1 MVERQIVILNVAG
14 SSPVDHPMAH
24 RSAARSFRLR
34 KAQPKAAKR
43 FSSNLAKP
51 NCEAF
56 GCGSSVGQ
64 SDTRSCKVQKRL
76 RVSER
81 GEIGRH
87 AGFRFPCR
95 KAWGFKSLRSHRT
108 CAGRQ
113 LAWTPSM
120 LTTARTG
127 RARVDGWHDAIYT
140 GDRSH
145 RTCAGRRLA
154 RCHLY
159 RRPRAQKTTRGNSS
173 VVEHLL
179 AKEGVVGSSPI
190 SRSIQIRL

>member
-1 MVERQIVILNVAG
+1 MVVVAQLVERQIVILNVAG

-108 CAGRQ
+108 CAGR
-113 LAWTPSM
+113 
-120 LTTARTG
+120 
-127 RARVDGWHDAIYT
+127 
-140 GDRSH
+140 
-145 RTCAGRRLA
+145 RLA

-159 RRPRAQKTTRGNSS
+159 RRPLAQKTTRGNSS